1 MTFRN
6 RTPSVYVG
14 YTLYF
19 YFSGLFLRRASK
31 ILSSYFIKRNH
42 VSIWNWIQKYPPK
55 KLSSKRKKINE
66 FVIDENLIKI
76 GSSEYIW
83 LWVAIEEPENKRILG
98 FSVSKE
104 LNMLIAEQFISKL
117 VKTYGPHP
125 VSTDG
130 GTWYP
135 PQAWRFLQLKHHL
148 HSFYQKSII
157 ERMIQYIKDRIE
169 CFDDFSLQKKEMQI
183 KTCD

>member
-1 MTFRN
+1 MDCKYSIFYMTFRN

-83 LWVAIEEPENKRILG
+83 LWVAIESETRNIIATRI
-98 FSVSKE
+98 SKE
-104 LNMLIAEQFISKL
+104 RNIIVAE
-117 VKTYGPHP
+117 
-125 VSTDG
+125 
-130 GTWYP
+130 
-135 PQAWRFLQLKHHL
+135 RF
-148 HSFYQKSII
+148 SII
-157 ERMIQYIKDRIE
+157 YYR
-169 CFDDFSLQKKEMQI
+169 L
-183 KTCD
+183 

>member
-98 FSVSKE
+98 FSESKE
-104 LNMLIAEQFISKL
+104 RNMLIAERSVSNL
-117 VKTYGPHP
+117 VKIYGQHP
-125 VSTDG
+125 VSTYMVVHDG
-130 GTWYP
+130 I
-135 PQAWRFLQLKHHL
+135 LLNL
-148 HSFYQKSII
+148 SSF
-157 ERMIQYIKDRIE
+157 
-169 CFDDFSLQKKEMQI
+169 
-183 KTCD
+183 